1 MRPFDLEQLRSL
13 VVVAEAGSL
22 SAAAPR
28 LCRSQ
33 SALSEQLRKLEEF
46 AGVTLLER
54 SKKGVSPTP
63 AGERLLAHARSL
75 LALSDTAMEDMRGVT
90 LTGELR
96 LAVTDY
102 FRPGAIAEMLR
113 QLRERYPRLRL
124 HVTIQK
130 SLQIER
136 GAGGGDFDIGLSM
149 RILDGRSLPEGI
161 PVRRETLRWIAGTDF
176 EPERGAPLPMLTLPE
191 GCSLQRF
198 VRQVL
203 ETNGIPYVIAHSA
216 SGVAGLQLALL
227 AGLGVSCL
235 NASAVPA
242 GVTVCRPTMRLPS
255 LPEVEFSLLPPRP
268 GEPKLVSEVREMLAV
283 QLAHGAPAPCLVR
296 SMSGA
301 RGLQLKPT

>member
-1 MRPFDLEQLRSL
+1 VRPFDLEQLRSL
-13 VVVAEAGSL
+13 VAVVAAGSL
-22 SAAAPR
+22 SAAAPH

-33 SALSEQLRKLEEF
+33 SAVSEQLQKLEEF

-54 SKKGVSPTP
+54 SKKGVKPTP
-63 AGERLLAHARSL
+63 AGERLLVHARSL
-75 LALSDTAMEDMRGVT
+75 LALSDRAMEDMRGVT
-90 LTGELR
+90 LAGELR

-102 FRPGAIAEMLR
+102 FRPSAIAEMLR
-113 QLRERYPRLRL
+113 QLREIYPRLRL
-124 HVTIQK
+124 HVTIRK

-136 GAGGGDFDIGLSM
+136 GAEDGDFDIGLSM

-161 PVRRETLRWIAGTDF
+161 PVRREALSWIAGIGF
-176 EPERGAPLPMLTLPE
+176 EPERDAPLPMLTLPE
-191 GCSLQRF
+191 GCFLQRF

-235 NASAVPA
+235 NASSVPA
-242 GVTVCRPTMRLPS
+242 GVAVCRPAIKLPPP

-268 GEPKLVSEVREMLAV
+268 GEPELVSEVREMLAA
-283 QLAHGAPAPCLVR
+283 QLV
-296 SMSGA
+296 
-301 RGLQLKPT
+301 